1 MVKMGEFYLLT
12 FKNTHDA
19 IGGEAILKEK
29 NLMPVV
35 MPTPTS
41 MTKSCGLSIKVS
53 KDSIEEVKNLIK
65 RNEVNIKDIYLYID
79 RQFTVINIEG

>member
-1 MVKMGEFYLLT
+1 MEEFYLLT

-19 IGGEAILKEK
+19 IGGEKLLKERHFTI
-29 NLMPVV
+29 VV

-53 KDSIEEVKNLIK
+53 KESMDKVKTLIESNELKVKD
-65 RNEVNIKDIYLYID
+65 VYLYGD
-79 RQFTVINIEG
+79 RQFKIINIKE

>member
-1 MVKMGEFYLLT
+1 MGEFYLLT

-19 IGGEAILKEK
+19 IGGEKVLKARK
-29 NLMPVV
+29 LMPVV

-53 KDSIEEVKNLIK
+53 KESIEEVKILINK
-65 RNEVNIKDIYLYID
+65 NELNIKDIYLYID
-79 RQFTVINIEG
+79 RKFTVINLNV